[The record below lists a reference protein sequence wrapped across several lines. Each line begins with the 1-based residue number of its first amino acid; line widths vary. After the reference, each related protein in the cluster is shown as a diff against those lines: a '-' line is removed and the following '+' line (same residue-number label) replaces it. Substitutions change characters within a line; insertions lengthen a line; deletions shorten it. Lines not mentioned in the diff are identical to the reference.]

1 MSYSVKKFIK
11 DNCADIYDISCLD
24 DFATLLS
31 LDSDGRYTSTSG
43 KNILCRYV
51 EVRGDKIVF
60 NIDCRNPEQTYDSIN
75 KTIIKNS
82 EITVKKKGFGTSLS
96 LKKVIKKDDISDEQ
110 DNTIPTTGF
119 GSSFSLNNIK
129 KAVLPEPKDNI
140 KTVNTVKKK
149 GFGSSFSLKKFN
161 IAVSSEEDNKTKGNT
176 EVFIKSDIET
186 FTSRQNTI
194 VKTKKQDNNKYDLPV
209 EKKYSGLLRD
219 DPKYGPYGT
228 DNYHDENIK
237 PDTLGKTEIRRVETY
252 RKLASRYYPEQR
264 SEEWFAQR
272 DKLISASDG
281 GTVVGLNPYEQ
292 NFCFIT
298 KKVFGKPFDT
308 NEDCY
313 HGKKFEQVATMIYEY
328 RMNVKV
334 KEFGLCSH
342 PKYDFLGASPDG
354 IVSEYKLQTK
364 DGRTWDEIE
373 EEVKLIDLQEDKI
386 KYMDRYGI
394 KTKYVGRMLE
404 IKCPMRR
411 KILMDTSAPEV
422 YGPHGE
428 KITDLKKDCKK
439 GVCPAYYWVQ
449 VQLQLQCCELDEC
462 DFWQCELEEYKDRD
476 EFMGDT
482 DTTYP
487 WLSKQ
492 TKHEK
497 GALIQLMPIEH
508 INNHT
513 LEPNKRI
520 WNFAQFVYPP
530 RISMTPLEIDQWI
543 SNTIHNLKITHKGS
557 CFERVIYWKLTNSR
571 NYTIARDDKWFK
583 DNLKTFNDAWNYVKF
598 FRDNKDTSILLKK
611 YISTFSIDYYG
622 KIKEYPQGIIMDT
635 INKLYSAPTKAS
647 SDKEHKLY
655 TKFIETIEKKILE
668 SKIVVPKEY
677 DVQDDISYIKQTIE
691 TKIPDI
697 LEDKEKKAYQD
708 KFKDF
713 IKRMKA
719 DVDNFLFETS

>member
-1 MSYSVKKFIK
+1 MSYSVKKFIRE
-11 DNCADIYDISCLD
+11 NCTDIYDISAID

-31 LDSDGRYTSTSG
+31 MDSDGRYTSTSG

-60 NIDCRNPEQTYDSIN
+60 DIDSRNPEQTYDSIN
-75 KTIIKNS
+75 KMIVGNS
-82 EITVKKKGFGTSLS
+82 TQNNVITVKKEEPVKQ
-96 LKKVIKKDDISDEQ
+96 KK
-110 DNTIPTTGF
+110 GF
-119 GSSFSLNNIK
+119 GSSFSLNKITKDKALETKSITPSLLPNNINN
-129 KAVLPEPKDNI
+129 DNV
-140 KTVNTVKKK
+140 KTVNTAPKK

-161 IAVSSEEDNKTKGNT
+161 IAVSSEEDNRNKSNT
-176 EVFIKSDIET
+176 EVFTKSDIDT
-186 FTSRQNTI
+186 FSLKQNTI
-194 VKTKKQDNNKYDLPV
+194 IKTRKQDSNNKYDLPV
-209 EKKYSGLLRD
+209 EKTYSGLFRD

-228 DNYHDENIK
+228 DNYHDEIIK
-237 PDTLGKTEIRRVETY
+237 PDTLDKTEIRRVETY

-364 DGRTWDEIE
+364 DGRTWEEIE

-386 KYMDRYGI
+386 KYMDIYGI

-411 KILMDTSAPEV
+411 KILMDASAPEV

-482 DTTYP
+482 DTSYP

-492 TKHEK
+492 TNHEK

-598 FRDNKDTSILLKK
+598 FRDNKDTSTLLKK
-611 YISTFSIDYYG
+611 YISTFPTDYYG

-647 SDKEHKLY
+647 SD
-655 TKFIETIEKKILE
+655 TIEKKISD
-668 SKIVVPKEY
+668 SKIVIPKEY

-697 LEDKEKKAYQD
+697 LEDNEKKAYQD